1 LRSVSIITT
10 YRTEA
15 QHLSLS
21 ASALSNATSTFYINP
36 KSPQQPWSPTNLAST
51 SPNIAQGGDESV
63 RPRRFHW
70 ALLVCPKSGNGPT
83 YRYHVI
89 NTLQPGVAG
98 QRWRFEARPLA
109 NFSTQLLLTR
119 MLIAKIDRPADL
131 GRSLESLRLVQGDP
145 AWTCRVWVSEAI
157 QQLDQDGILGHSKI
171 TDWARIEQACREYAE
186 SKYAVRRWSDEPN
199 GRWIAG
205 QTATY
210 DLLHGKEVIR

>member
-1 LRSVSIITT
+1 MVSNKPRL
-10 YRTEA
+10 YVA
-15 QHLSLS
+15 Q
-21 ASALSNATSTFYINP
+21 Y
-36 KSPQQPWSPTNLAST
+36 
-51 SPNIAQGGDESV
+51 AQGGDESV

-70 ALLVCPKSGNGPT
+70 ALLVCPKSDNGPT

-210 DLLHGKEVIR
+210 DLLRGKEMIR